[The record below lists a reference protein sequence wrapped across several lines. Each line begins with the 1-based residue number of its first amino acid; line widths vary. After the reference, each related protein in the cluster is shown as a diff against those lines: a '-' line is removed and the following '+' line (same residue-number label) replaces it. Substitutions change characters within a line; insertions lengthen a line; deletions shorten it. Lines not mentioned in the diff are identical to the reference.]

1 MLRLVINLDRSKERL
16 KRISDSL
23 MNFGLRFSRVQAVDG
38 RLLSEAEI
46 KQLVIPKWK
55 RQLFFRELTRSG
67 DQVLIDKNKHKI
79 NNRFE
84 VVRIIKPHHIG
95 AVAYFIHRDVARLAL
110 EATRQLEAPVDEVL
124 FSLNYPIGR
133 KYAGWMVNPY
143 VVRPDFVIES
153 TIGHRKED
161 GGYGSPFTAMQRWRK
176 FTTRINISVY
186 RKLYGN
192 KFQVSFE

>member
-1 MLRLVINLDRSKERL
+1 MKS
-16 KRISDSL
+16 
-23 MNFGLRFSRVQAVDG
+23 F
-38 RLLSEAEI
+38 
-46 KQLVIPKWK
+46 
-55 RQLFFRELTRSG
+55 
-67 DQVLIDKNKHKI
+67 
-79 NNRFE
+79 
-84 VVRIIKPHHIG
+84 
-95 AVAYFIHRDVARLAL
+95 L

>member
-55 RQLFFRELTRSG
+55 RQLFFRELTRTEVGCCLSHRKCWKMLVESAEEWALVLEDDCIFSNGAASFLDNEKWIPETVKLCQLSHSGESG

-84 VVRIIKPHHIG
+84 VVRIIKEALQKPSLILRPESFYLLHRPNFCANDCSG
-95 AVAYFIHRDVARLAL
+95 YF
-110 EATRQLEAPVDEVL
+110 
-124 FSLNYPIGR
+124 
-133 KYAGWMVNPY
+133 
-143 VVRPDFVIES
+143 
-153 TIGHRKED
+153 
-161 GGYGSPFTAMQRWRK
+161 
-176 FTTRINISVY
+176 
-186 RKLYGN
+186 
-192 KFQVSFE
+192 

>member
-55 RQLFFRELTRSG
+55 RQLFFRELTRTEVGCCLSHRKCWKMLVESAEEWALVLEDDCIFSNGAASFLDNEKWIPETVKLCQLSHSGESG

-84 VVRIIKPHHIG
+84 VVRIPKISGFG
-95 AVAYFIHRDVARLAL
+95 AVDDVGKRPISLWHKQTPGILGVDFYPDRLYYIL
-110 EATRQLEAPVDEVL
+110 
-124 FSLNYPIGR
+124 
-133 KYAGWMVNPY
+133 
-143 VVRPDFVIES
+143 
-153 TIGHRKED
+153 
-161 GGYGSPFTAMQRWRK
+161 
-176 FTTRINISVY
+176 
-186 RKLYGN
+186 
-192 KFQVSFE
+192 

>member
-1 MLRLVINLDRSKERL
+1 MR
-16 KRISDSL
+16 
-23 MNFGLRFSRVQAVDG
+23 
-38 RLLSEAEI
+38 
-46 KQLVIPKWK
+46 
-55 RQLFFRELTRSG
+55 
-67 DQVLIDKNKHKI
+67 
-79 NNRFE
+79 
-84 VVRIIKPHHIG
+84 
-95 AVAYFIHRDVARLAL
+95 
-110 EATRQLEAPVDEVL
+110 
-124 FSLNYPIGR
+124 LNYPIGR

>member
-1 MLRLVINLDRSKERL
+1 M
-16 KRISDSL
+16 
-23 MNFGLRFSRVQAVDG
+23 G
-38 RLLSEAEI
+38 SEMCI
-46 KQLVIPKWK
+46 
-55 RQLFFRELTRSG
+55 RDRSG

-133 KYAGWMVNPY
+133 KYAGW
-143 VVRPDFVIES
+143 
-153 TIGHRKED
+153 
-161 GGYGSPFTAMQRWRK
+161 
-176 FTTRINISVY
+176 
-186 RKLYGN
+186 
-192 KFQVSFE
+192 